1 MLKKLTFFLFSS
13 LLFSCVSLKKE
24 YLNTVD
30 TQNHTGALIFN
41 QNKSKIEFEHN
52 AEAYFIPASTLKLVT
67 ALITK
72 QVHPDHIPLALYRA
86 QGDSLHLKP
95 TGDPTLW
102 HPKLHQEQ
110 FDSILKAHKHLILHL
125 NDNNTVSP
133 YAPGWS
139 WDDYDRYYSAEL
151 SIMPIAGNQVYIN
164 PLDTSNFRV
173 YPSYFEDNVR
183 LETEASKFRRTKTK
197 NEFVIGASQK
207 DSISIPL
214 IYDEIDLSALISS
227 LSGKDVQ
234 IRTDNE
240 IEKRWKTLQGIK
252 SDSLI
257 KYMLEKSDNFLAEQM
272 LLLNTKHLY
281 NSFEI
286 DSLIPN
292 QKKEL
297 GIKGRWVDGSGLSRY
312 NLISPKE
319 LIQVLMQFKKE
330 NSLAYIQ
337 KVLPKRT
344 LNIDNTT
351 VHFYGKTGSMSGVY
365 NYVGMVKTKKKNEV
379 YFALFQNNALDGRV
393 LRSRLTAYLKWVYL
407 HF

>member
-272 LLLNTKHLY
+272 LLLSTKHLY

-379 YFALFQNNALDGRV
+379 YFF
-393 LRSRLTAYLKWVYL
+393 YYK
-407 HF
+407 

>member
-272 LLLNTKHLY
+272 LLLSTKHLY

>member
-379 YFALFQNNALDGRV
+379 YFALFQNNALDSRV